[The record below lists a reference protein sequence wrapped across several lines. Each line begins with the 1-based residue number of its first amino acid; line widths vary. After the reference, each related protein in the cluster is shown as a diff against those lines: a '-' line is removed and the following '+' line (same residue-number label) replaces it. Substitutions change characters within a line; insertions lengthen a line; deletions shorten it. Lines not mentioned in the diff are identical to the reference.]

1 MYNHR
6 LLATVFSI
14 LLSVQF
20 LTAQLQ
26 IGARGGVS
34 LGRLSDNSENL
45 FSRDFSSTSGFDIGA
60 FVEVPITSLF
70 SFQGEILFTDR
81 GGERTGVQPIVP
93 EALGESL
100 AGAGLSLDILN
111 SIITGAGGTAISN
124 TNPLF
129 GEFDNVSD
137 LNYLEVPLLAKV
149 GWGDQWRFYAVG
161 GPYVSFLLSSE
172 QVTGG
177 SSGIFLDPTGAQRLQ
192 VPNPFFNPIDPTF
205 GPPVVDLPDQSF
217 EAVTDTSDDLNSF
230 NIGAQFGVG
239 LNRKLGAKHSVLF
252 DARSSVSFR
261 SLQVDEDFGNSNVG
275 GVVFSLGY
283 AFSLG

>member
-1 MYNHR
+1 MCNHR
-6 LLATVFSI
+6 LLATVISI
-14 LLSVQF
+14 LLSIQF
-20 LTAQLQ
+20 LSAQIQ
-26 IGARGGVS
+26 VGARGGVS

-60 FVEVPITSLF
+60 FVEIPITSLF
-70 SFQGEILFTDR
+70 SLQGEILFTDR
-81 GGERTGVQPIVP
+81 GGERAGVQPIVP

-100 AGAGLSLDILN
+100 AASGISLDILN

-129 GEFDNVSD
+129 GNFDNVSD

-149 GWGDQWRFYAVG
+149 GWGDQWRFYALG
-161 GPYVSFLLSSE
+161 GPFISFLLSSE
-172 QVTGG
+172 QVTDG
-177 SSGIFLDPTGAQRLQ
+177 SSGIFLDAAGAQRLQ

-217 EAVTDTSDDLNSF
+217 SAITDTSDDLNSF

-239 LNRKLGAKHSVLF
+239 LNRKLGARHTVLF

-261 SLQVDEDFGNSNVG
+261 SLQIDEDFGNSNVG